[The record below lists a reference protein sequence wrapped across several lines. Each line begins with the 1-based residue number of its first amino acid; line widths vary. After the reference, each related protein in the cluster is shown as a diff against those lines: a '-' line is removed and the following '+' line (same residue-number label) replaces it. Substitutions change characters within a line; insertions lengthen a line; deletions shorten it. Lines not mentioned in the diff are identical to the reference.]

1 MTFLLFEI
9 PCQQILD
16 LLTFCHP
23 LPIKIKNLSSLSFP
37 LVSKSYLGP
46 GSYLRRK
53 IQKSLMYFFS
63 LTFLL
68 CIPPFIPPIQF
79 IIKSY
84 CFYFSNRA
92 WIFLFPLLSPCCQV
106 TIISQFDHCCCLFK
120 YLYISFHALLQLY
133 SVVTM
138 IFLKCKT

>member
-23 LPIKIKNLSSLSFP
+23 LPRKIKNLSSLSFS

-53 IQKSLMYFFS
+53 IQKSLMYFFPLPS
-63 LTFLL
+63 
-68 CIPPFIPPIQF
+68 
-79 IIKSY
+79 
-84 CFYFSNRA
+84 FSV
-92 WIFLFPLLSPCCQV
+92 FPHLFPPSNLLLSPIAFAFQTELESFYFHYSYPV
-106 TIISQFDHCCCLFK
+106 ARLQSSLSLTIAVVSLNISTFPFMPSSSSSQQ
-120 YLYISFHALLQLY
+120 SQ
-133 SVVTM
+133 
-138 IFLKCKT
+138 

>member
-68 CIPPFIPPIQF
+68 CIPPLTPPIQF

-84 CFYFSNRA
+84 SFTFQTELESFYFHYSHPVSRLQSSLN
-92 WIFLFPLLSPCCQV
+92 L
-106 TIISQFDHCCCLFK
+106 TI
-120 YLYISFHALLQLY
+120 
-133 SVVTM
+133 SVVSLNISTFPFM
-138 IFLKCKT
+138 PSSSYSQWLQ

>member
-9 PCQQILD
+9 HCEQILG

-23 LPIKIKNLSSLSFP
+23 LPIKINNLSSLSFC

-53 IQKSLMYFFS
+53 IQKFFFPLPSFSVFPHSLPPSNLLSSPIAF
-63 LTFLL
+63 TF
-68 CIPPFIPPIQF
+68 QT
-79 IIKSY
+79 
-84 CFYFSNRA
+84 A

-106 TIISQFDHCCCLFK
+106 IIISQFDHCCCLLK
-120 YLYISFHALLQLY
+120 NLYTSFHALLQLF